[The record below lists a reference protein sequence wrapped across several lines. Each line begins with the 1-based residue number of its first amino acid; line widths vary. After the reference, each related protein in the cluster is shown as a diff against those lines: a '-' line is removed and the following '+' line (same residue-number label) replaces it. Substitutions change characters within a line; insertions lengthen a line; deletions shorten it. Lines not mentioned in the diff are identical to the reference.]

1 VAGVSARRRPGRAG
15 FNLMSS
21 STLPLPPLPATPTLS
36 VVVPVYNERATVQTA
51 LDALVAK
58 RIPGWNL
65 EIIIIESNS
74 TDGSRDI
81 VLGYQGR
88 PGVKVVLEERP
99 RGKGHAVRAGLAQ
112 LTGDVV
118 LIKDADLEYDLADYE
133 KLLAPLAAG
142 THAFVL
148 GSRHSPNQWSI
159 RKFRGQVIQASVL
172 NSAHWFFTAVL
183 DVSLG
188 LTLRDPF
195 TMYKVFRRECLAGLT
210 FRCNRFDFD
219 WELLI
224 KIVRNGYRPLEIPV
238 TYRSRS
244 FKEGKKIRMFYD
256 PLTWIVAWA
265 RARFG
270 PLD

>member
-1 VAGVSARRRPGRAG
+1 MKPSFP
-15 FNLMSS
+15 
-21 STLPLPPLPATPTLS
+21 PLPPLPATPTLS
-36 VVVPVYNERATVQTA
+36 VLVPVFNERATVQAA

-58 RIPGWNL
+58 RIAGWKL

-74 TDGSRDI
+74 TDGSRE
-81 VLGYQGR
+81 VVQRYATL
-88 PGVKVVLEERP
+88 PGVTLVLEERP
-99 RGKGHAVRAGLAQ
+99 RGKGHAVRAGLARA
-112 LTGDVV
+112 TGDVV
-118 LIKDADLEYDLADYE
+118 LIQDADLEYDLADYE
-133 KLLAPLAAG
+133 VLLAPLVAG

-159 RKFRGQVIQASVL
+159 RQFRGQILQAFIL

-183 DVSLG
+183 DISLG

-224 KIVRNGYRPLEIPV
+224 KLVRNGYRPIEIPV

-256 PLTWIVAWA
+256 PLTWMVAWA

-270 PLD
+270 PLH

>member
-1 VAGVSARRRPGRAG
+1 MNPAPALA
-15 FNLMSS
+15 
-21 STLPLPPLPATPTLS
+21 PLPARPTLS
-36 VVVPVYNERATVQTA
+36 VVVPVFNERATVQTT
-51 LDALVAK
+51 LDALTAK
-58 RIPGWNL
+58 RIPGWEI
-65 EIIIIESNS
+65 EIIIVESNS
-74 TDGSRDI
+74 TDGSRDL
-81 VLGYQGR
+81 VLGYQHL
-88 PGVKVVLEERP
+88 PQVTIVLEDRP
-99 RGKGHAVRAGLAQ
+99 RGKGHAVRAGLAR

-118 LIKDADLEYDLADYE
+118 LIQDADLEYDLADYE
-133 KLLAPLAAG
+133 KLLAPLAAN

-148 GSRHSPNQWSI
+148 GSRHTPNQWSI
-159 RKFRGQVIQASVL
+159 RQFTDQFFQAFLL
-172 NSAHWFFTAVL
+172 NAAHWFFTAMI

-188 LTLRDPF
+188 LRLRDPF
-195 TMYKVFRRECLAGLT
+195 TMYKVFRRECLAGLV

-224 KIVRNGYRPLEIPV
+224 KLVRKGYRPIELPV
-238 TYRSRS
+238 SYRSRS

>member
-1 VAGVSARRRPGRAG
+1 
-15 FNLMSS
+15 MK
-21 STLPLPPLPATPTLS
+21 PLPPLPARPTLS
-36 VVVPVYNERATVQTA
+36 VVVPVFNERATVAAA
-51 LDALVAK
+51 LDALLAK
-58 RIPGWNL
+58 RIAGWAM

-74 TDGSRDI
+74 TDGSRAI
-81 VLGYQGR
+81 VLGYQNR
-88 PGVKVVLEERP
+88 PGVKILLEEKP
-99 RGKGHAVRAGLAQ
+99 RGKGHAVRAGLKQ

-118 LIKDADLEYDLADYE
+118 LIQDADLEYDLADYE

-148 GSRHSPNQWSI
+148 GSRHTPNQWAM
-159 RKFRGQVIQASVL
+159 RQFTGQVLQAFLL
-172 NSAHWFFTAVL
+172 NSAHWFFTAMI

-224 KIVRNGYRPLEIPV
+224 KLVRKGYPPIEIPV

-244 FKEGKKIRMFYD
+244 FKEGKKIRLFYD
-256 PLTWIVAWA
+256 PLTWFVAWA

-270 PLD
+270 PLN